1 MNLSKQRG
9 LVLMQRRLDQR
20 LCAIRPPTHDFSVP
34 DSNKSTDDT
43 KLRDSICH
51 RPGTDSMRA
60 QVRLRA
66 ESGALPLDRRREP
79 QNLLR
84 ELKKIEL
91 ILDAKRSQLKKMQQL
106 SKLKFIN
113 KLISHA
119 YLDEVAA
126 DIVWHE
132 ALLEKTASELWRVNT
147 LDPLSLSAPS
157 SSPPATTGTSN

>member
-1 MNLSKQRG
+1 MNLSKLRG
-9 LVLMQRRLDQR
+9 LVLMQPRLDQR
-20 LCAIRPPTHDFSVP
+20 LRAIRPSTHDLSVS
-34 DSNKSTDDT
+34 DSNNSTDNT
-43 KLRDSICH
+43 ESGDSICYA
-51 RPGTDSMRA
+51 PGTDSMRTR
-60 QVRLRA
+60 VRLRA

-84 ELKKIEL
+84 ELNKVKL
-91 ILDAKRSQLKKMQQL
+91 ILNAKRSQLKKMQQL

>member
-1 MNLSKQRG
+1 MNLSKLRG
-9 LVLMQRRLDQR
+9 LVPMQPRLDQR
-20 LCAIRPPTHDFSVP
+20 LRAIRPPTHDFSIP

-43 KLRDSICH
+43 KSTDSICYT
-51 RPGTDSMRA
+51 PGADSMRTR
-60 QVRLRA
+60 VRLRA

-84 ELKKIEL
+84 ELNKIEL
-91 ILDAKRSQLKKMQQL
+91 ILNAKRSQLKKMQQL
-106 SKLKFIN
+106 SRLKLIN

-132 ALLEKTASELWRVNT
+132 ALLEKTASELQRSNT
-147 LDPLSLSAPS
+147 QDQLSLSAPS